1 MAKMN
6 KAQVDAE
13 LRALVFSDLIEGEDT
28 EFQYWRVNDR
38 QYGALLTDANGHERY
53 VRIGVIVAEERE
65 GMTAEELMAQ
75 EVEAYR
81 AKQVAKAEKA
91 KAKEEKIARD
101 KARREAKEKEKEAQE
116 NA

>member
-1 MAKMN
+1 MAKMS
-6 KAQVDAE
+6 KPQVDAE
-13 LRALVFSDLIEGEDT
+13 LRALVFGDLIEGEDT

-65 GMTAEELMAQ
+65 DMTAEELMES
-75 EVEAYR
+75 EVNAYR
-81 AKQVAKAEKA
+81 AKQEAKAEKA

-101 KARREAKEKEKEAQE
+101 KARREAKEKEAQGDG
-116 NA
+116 N